1 MDNMSE
7 DDLLSIGNFDEYE
20 KFIKTFIIRDTV
32 LWKLI
37 FYPYS
42 MPLSDE
48 KATDPEDPYTIFY
61 REKDSSNNTLDSHG
75 IVLFDDKDNTIQNSS
90 NVIVLIHFT
99 STRAGNSYF
108 LDHHYINFQIICKGE
123 VRKLANG
130 KDRIEA
136 IEDRIDANFNLANV
150 NTIGEIH
157 KISSTKLQLNEENSG
172 RSLTFKCKGMGT
184 KVSSNINYNLRKYG
198 VDLLS

>member
-1 MDNMSE
+1 MTE
-7 DDLLSIGNFDEYE
+7 DDLQSIGNFNQYE
-20 KFIKTFIIRDTV
+20 DFIKTFIVRDIV

-48 KATDPEDPYTIFY
+48 KAIDSEDPYQIFT
-61 REKDSSNNTLDSHG
+61 REKDNEDKILDSHG
-75 IVLFDDKDNTIQNSS
+75 VVFFDDKDNTIQNSS
-90 NVIVLIHFT
+90 NVTVLIHFT

-108 LDHHYINFQIICKGE
+108 LDQHYINFQIICKGNI
-123 VRKLANG
+123 RKLANG

-136 IEDRIDANFNLANV
+136 IEDRIDANFNLACV
-150 NTIGEIH
+150 NDIGEVH
-157 KISSTKLQLNEENSG
+157 KVSSTKLQMNEENGG
-172 RSLTFKCKGMGT
+172 RLLTFKCKGMGT
-184 KVSSNINYNLRKYG
+184 KVSNNVNYNLRRYG